1 MYLNKCFVVIDENI
15 DSDNEENIIKLKL
28 KKERKNN
35 IRCVANIYAKNK
47 HLENAKE
54 LIEKIIEENNFNF
67 NVKTVLKYEKYI
79 SEYAST
85 LTNNDNF
92 IDDNIDNVD
101 KKKIQYKLN
110 VSKTNAIKTKYYY
123 NSDTA
128 MNVLYGEWF

>member
-1 MYLNKCFVVIDENI
+1 MYSNKCFVVIDENI

-35 IRCVANIYAKNK
+35 IRCVANIYAKIK

-54 LIEKIIEENNFNF
+54 IIERIIEENNFNF

-85 LTNNDNF
+85 LTKNDNF
-92 IDDNIDNVD
+92 NDNNIDKE
-101 KKKIQYKLN
+101 KKQYKLN
-110 VSKTNAIKTKYYY
+110 LSKTNGIKTKYYY

-128 MNVLYGEWF
+128 MNVLCGEWF